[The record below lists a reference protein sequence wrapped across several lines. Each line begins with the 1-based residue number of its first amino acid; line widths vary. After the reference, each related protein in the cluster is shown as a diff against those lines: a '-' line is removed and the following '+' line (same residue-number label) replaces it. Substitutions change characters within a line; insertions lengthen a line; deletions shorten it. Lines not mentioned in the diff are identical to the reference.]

1 MIHYMRN
8 GSFPT
13 DVITACPVAWL
24 EFFLVQDL
32 TCDQKALLP
41 PGDNTDTGFVQV
53 MRTHIF

>member
-1 MIHYMRN
+1 MRN